1 MKEPYNWDEYAKMY
15 FPKAKELA
23 NIAEEAEQAGE
34 KEKASEYYLYELAVR
49 RLRQNR
55 LTVARRSS
63 AVYRIARF
71 PAPRSDQQR
80 YAWKEGK
87 KVFYKGAG

>member
-34 KEKASEYYLYELAVR
+34 KGKASEYYLYELAVR
-49 RLRQNR
+49 ACDR
-55 LTVARRSS
+55 T
-63 AVYRIARF
+63 
-71 PAPRSDQQR
+71 D
-80 YAWKEGK
+80 
-87 KVFYKGAG
+87 